1 MITKNS
7 ISSLKRRY
15 NFKKL
20 EITNSNNGKMIPLN
34 EDDVEE
40 TKLEKK
46 DEIKS
51 TTNGKKLKSLL
62 NFNVNNLSDN
72 SLKRDNII
80 EKAESNKDK
89 FTFNAED
96 MLIYEFSNSSI
107 REFDSNIS
115 TQEKNR
121 KKRKYDGSSELY
133 ANISQNESCKNDVKE
148 SKQCGK
154 TL

>member
-115 TQEKNR
+115 TQEFNG